1 MTQSRLES
9 MARGTQ
15 GAELSVKEMETVGV
29 GGCQGRGHSDDMG
42 VTSWGSRNNM
52 KSLDCNKEQPDSA
65 ATRIRTLTPC
75 IGRLSPKHWG
85 PGSRPAHVSHHDAFS
100 SQSICFYLPREAR
113 TVY

>member
-42 VTSWGSRNNM
+42 VTS
-52 KSLDCNKEQPDSA
+52 DCS
-65 ATRIRTLTPC
+65 
-75 IGRLSPKHWG
+75 LSPRLFFIGKG
-85 PGSRPAHVSHHDAFS
+85 PSTYIQMSQFWTDANR
-100 SQSICFYLPREAR
+100 LPQNPLEM
-113 TVY
+113 